1 MKTKIFGQLQRATFV
16 AKRFVSDTRGA
27 AAVEFVFIATLLIT
41 LYLGTQQVSL
51 SLNMNKKVGRA
62 AATVSELVS
71 RSENDNIARDT
82 VRDIM
87 KIGGAILQPY
97 DKTKP
102 TVTVTGI
109 QIGPTGNTT
118 VAFSQRLAEGSTFT
132 APFAK
137 GSTISVPAS
146 LIVNDTFLVKVDVDL
161 KYQLI
166 TSWRTSQVRDSDGVV
181 RLPMSETYYMRSR
194 NQNTLTCNDC

>member
-1 MKTKIFGQLQRATFV
+1 MNNKIAWHFWRGADI
-16 AKRFVSDTRGA
+16 AKRFATDTSGA
-27 AAVEFVFIATLLIT
+27 AAVEFVFVATLLIT

-71 RSENDNIARDT
+71 RAESADLARDT
-82 VRDIM
+82 IRDIM

-97 DKTKP
+97 EKTKP

-109 QIGPTGNTT
+109 QISPTGTTT
-118 VAFSQRLAEGSTFT
+118 VAFSQRLADGATFT
-132 APFAK
+132 VPFAK
-137 GSTISVPAS
+137 GSTIAVPAS

-166 TSWRTSQVRDSDGVV
+166 TSWRTSARDADGVV

-194 NQNTLTCNDC
+194 NQNSLTCNDC

>member
-1 MKTKIFGQLQRATFV
+1 MKNTIIRQLRRLGLV
-16 AKRFVSDTRGA
+16 SNRFAEDQSGA
-27 AAVEFVFIATLLIT
+27 AAVEFVFVATLLIS

-71 RSENDNIARDT
+71 RSNSTDMARDT

-87 KIGGAILQPY
+87 KVGGAILQPY

-109 QIGPTGNTT
+109 QISPTGTTT
-118 VAFSQRLAEGSTFT
+118 VAFSQRLAEGNTFT

-137 GSTISVPAS
+137 GSTIAVPAS
-146 LIVNDTFLVKVDVDL
+146 LIINDSFLVKVDVDL
-161 KYQLI
+161 KYQMI
-166 TSWRTSQVRDSDGVV
+166 TSWRTGQARDADGFV

-194 NQNTLTCNDC
+194 NQNSLTCNDC